1 MLCQSHTTLSI
12 YTYFVLISLASLWRS
27 CLWSSTTH
35 PLPHFFPTQPSC
47 CILSLPFGGC
57 YFCCIHL
64 YNVSERNKRN
74 VNASYKSPALNVFNF
89 SLFHFVI
96 SISALCTS
104 TLRYNFPSLK
114 KRLSFFFFFKIT
126 CGFLKMKKTLNGG
139 NHTAGFPSMSY
150 YKDCKSPKNFFL
162 SDIFLDSIP
171 NTY

>member
-114 KRLSFFFFFKIT
+114 KRLSFFFFFQDNLWLFKNEKDIKWRQSYSWVSKHELLQRLQIT
-126 CGFLKMKKTLNGG
+126 KEL
-139 NHTAGFPSMSY
+139 
-150 YKDCKSPKNFFL
+150 L
-162 SDIFLDSIP
+162 SI
-171 NTY
+171 